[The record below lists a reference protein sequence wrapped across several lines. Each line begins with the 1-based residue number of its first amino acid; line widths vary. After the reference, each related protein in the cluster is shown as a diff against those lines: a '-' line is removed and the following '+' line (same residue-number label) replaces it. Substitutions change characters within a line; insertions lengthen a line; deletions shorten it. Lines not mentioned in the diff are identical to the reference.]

1 MYAKDPCEA
10 KFELLINKREGL
22 GLKHYNDS
30 KAFLEY
36 WNDKDDIYKKKKEEY
51 NPSKEHKIKIVF
63 DHMIDDMFSNKKL
76 Q

>member
-10 KFELLINKREGL
+10 KFELLINKHEGL

-63 DHMIDDMFSNKKL
+63 DHMIDDMVSNKKL